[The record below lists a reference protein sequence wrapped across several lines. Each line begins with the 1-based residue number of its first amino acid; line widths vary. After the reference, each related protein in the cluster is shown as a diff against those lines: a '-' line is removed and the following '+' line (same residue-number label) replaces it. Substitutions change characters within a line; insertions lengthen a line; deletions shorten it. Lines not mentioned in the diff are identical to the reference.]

1 MLLPPS
7 LFPKQAAC
15 SCPLPKMSYMLLFFS
30 PSQRE
35 LNKSAVCASSVRERR
50 ESLTGGWTTT
60 NMKGVE
66 A

>member
-1 MLLPPS
+1 MLLAPFHLS
-7 LFPKQAAC
+7 
-15 SCPLPKMSYMLLFFS
+15 KMSYMLLFFP

-35 LNKSAVCASSVRERR
+35 LNNSAAYALGVRERR
-50 ESLTGGWTTT
+50 ESLTRGWTAA

>member
-1 MLLPPS
+1 M
-7 LFPKQAAC
+7 F
-15 SCPLPKMSYMLLFFS
+15 LFFP

-35 LNKSAVCASSVRERR
+35 FNNTAAYASGVRERKKNLIR
-50 ESLTGGWTTT
+50 GWTTA